1 MFTCQW
7 EMEFMP
13 RLSMRMKW
21 GESPTRIRIEAGL
34 WEREARN
41 NPGNQR
47 FGCTRTKFE
56 IIAYMLFIYN

>member
-1 MFTCQW
+1 MSVGDGVYDTPLN
-7 EMEFMP
+7 EDEVG
-13 RLSMRMKW
+13 

-34 WEREARN
+34 WECEARN

-47 FGCTRTKFE
+47 FGCTRTKFG